1 MVDEF
6 GDENVQVTASFAVSF
21 GVMNYSIVVPTFNGG
36 PSWKQAATAIASQQP
51 RPQRILVID
60 SGSVDGTVEVAKG
73 HGFDVVSVNQS
84 DFDHGGT
91 RQWGVNQL
99 ADVEAVVFLTQ
110 DAILL
115 GDDSIIQLVRSFK
128 DPSVAA
134 AYGRQVPGSDASLFE
149 QHARAYNYPDES
161 IVKTKSS
168 IPRMGIKAAFCS
180 NSFAAYRISTLQ
192 EVGGFPD
199 HTLFAEDMLVA
210 AKMILAGYSIAYEAG
225 AQCEHWH
232 DYSISQEFRRAFDI
246 GVFHHRES
254 WILEAFGSAEGEGGS
269 LILTGLSKIAAENI
283 LELPVALTMYLVKVA
298 GYSAGRAEYLLPI
311 GLKRKLSMNRAFWI
325 SRG

>member
-1 MVDEF
+1 
-6 GDENVQVTASFAVSF
+6 
-21 GVMNYSIVVPTFNGG
+21 MNYSLVVPTLNGG
-36 PSWKQAATAIASQQP
+36 ASWKRAAAAIACQQP
-51 RPQRILVID
+51 KPQRILIID
-60 SGSVDGTVEVAKG
+60 SCSVDGTVEIARE
-73 HGFDVVSVNQS
+73 HGFDVLSVKQA

-91 RQWGVNQL
+91 RQSGVNQL
-99 ADVEAVVFLTQ
+99 AETEIVVFLTQ

-115 GDDSIIQLVRSFK
+115 GDDSIVQLLESFN
-128 DPSVAA
+128 DPKVGA
-134 AYGRQVPGSDASLFE
+134 AYGRQISGSDASLFE
-149 QHARAYNYPDES
+149 QHARAYNYPNES

-199 HTLFAEDMLVA
+199 QTLFAEDMLVA

-254 WILEAFGSAEGEGGS
+254 WILEEFGGAEGEGGS
-269 LILTGLSKIAAENI
+269 LILTGLRKIAAENF
-283 LELPVALTMYLVKVA
+283 LELPVALMKYLVKVA
-298 GYSAGRAEYLLPI
+298 GYGAGRAEHLLPT
-311 GLKRKLSMNRAFWI
+311 GLKRKLSMNRAFWN
-325 SRG
+325 SDD